1 MMSEQEI
8 QSRNYIRRRSALKA
22 IFAAWLVAAT
32 LDITAATLNYLFT
45 FGGRLTILYQFIAS
59 GVFGRNA
66 FSGGLLMALL
76 GLLFHYTI
84 ALIWTLIFYFLF
96 PRVKVFQR
104 NRLVTGIIYGLVVWT
119 AMNLVVLPLSG
130 VPHIPFR
137 PVQTTLAVLYVVFC
151 IGVPISMIIGKF
163 YSVAPKDS
171 PPVRFDNETL
181 THS

>member
-1 MMSEQEI
+1 MSEQETE
-8 QSRNYIRRRSALKA
+8 SRSDIRRRSALKA

-45 FGGRLTILYQFIAS
+45 QGGRLTIPYQFIAS
-59 GVFGRNA
+59 GVFGRSA
-66 FSGGLLMALL
+66 FSGGLLMAIL

-84 ALIWTLIFYFLF
+84 ALIWTLIFYFVY
-96 PRVKVFQR
+96 PRLMAFHR
-104 NRLVTGIIYGLVVWT
+104 NRFVTGIIYGLVVWT

-151 IGVPISMIIGKF
+151 IGVPISVIVGKY
-163 YSVAPKDS
+163 YSVEFADRS
-171 PPVRFDNETL
+171 QAEIDNETL